1 MKLFIL
7 FANLKKKKKLRKRK
21 NKSKVATC
29 LPRWRTFAR
38 WLPLTVS

>member
-7 FANLKKKKKLRKRK
+7 FANLKKEVKKKK
-21 NKSKVATC
+21 KSKVATC